1 MVCQEAAAG
10 WCCGAK
16 CGGQANADPTLPGGG
31 TPQRWD
37 ERNTSPAP
45 HHVRQH
51 QLQGISDEYRR
62 QVFAD
67 GIPFR
72 SHGLFPPKDP
82 LLRALAA
89 DPRLRPFEKHLPGAD
104 SPYERLPK
112 GGWTTGDA
120 AARNGLDLRLFYKVG
135 LCFGLVRCAVAA
147 GAASLQ

>member
-1 MVCQEAAAG
+1 MACIETGAG
-10 WCCGAK
+10 CCCSEN

-45 HHVRQH
+45 PHVRQH
-51 QLQGISDEYRR
+51 QLQGISEEYRR

-72 SHGLFPPKDP
+72 PHGLFPPQDP

-89 DPRLRPFEKHLPGAD
+89 DPRLRPFEKHLPGAA
-104 SPYERLPK
+104 SPCERLPK

-135 LCFGLVRCAVAA
+135 CAWQVRPFVVAA
-147 GAASLQ
+147 GGASLR